1 MFCNEAWIDFY
12 LLGLD
17 GLDVA
22 MIWWFFFFFSLI
34 WVFGGQ
40 WAMVAWWAW
49 WWWCGDDWAIWLLRE
64 GQRLRKAGTEM
75 RERREIICLLFYC
88 IIFIIL
94 VCSIIK

>member
-22 MIWWFFFFFSLI
+22 MVWWFFFFCFLI

-40 WAMVAWWAW
+40 WWRGGLGGGGVVMI
-49 WWWCGDDWAIWLLRE
+49 G
-64 GQRLRKAGTEM
+64 
-75 RERREIICLLFYC
+75 LFGC
-88 IIFIIL
+88 
-94 VCSIIK
+94 